1 MMRTKA
7 ALRRVARIALTTA
20 SAALL
25 AGAIFASTPS
35 GGTVSP
41 SSSTLT
47 WTGGP
52 FVASNPLSCRDAELT
67 CDHFALTVVP
77 PNKSFVLTVRVT
89 ASSIGDDIDLFV
101 RDPNNN
107 TIASSTTSS
116 GVEEVV
122 ISNPAAG
129 TYTVVVQPS
138 LVVPG
143 ATYSGFAG
151 IGSPPRDIMSN
162 SYNGVVFTSNFTG
175 VPSAT
180 PAKSPPLVPN
190 LKVSFNPV
198 GRQAAEP
205 STGVDKNNNGFMTA
219 GAFDSVI
226 GVPGV
231 TTLAR
236 TVVMRSSD
244 KGKSW
249 QAVSPP
255 LNLGVVNT
263 TDPDFTLDPY
273 LHVDPVTSRV
283 FSFDLNLV
291 CGGEEI
297 FSDDEGV
304 SWQSRQV
311 CTVPVNDHQSL
322 ITAPPGQG
330 LAQPTGS
337 YPRMVYYCF
346 NQVGDSACARSTDG
360 GTTFVKTATP
370 AFLGSDPG
378 TTGSVCGGLTGQ
390 LAADSKGRIY
400 LPTGNCGLPWVAF
413 SDDGGDSWTRVNISS
428 LTPMADHEVS
438 LAVDSADNIYAVWQD
453 GTFRLPF
460 FSVSTN
466 RGVSWSQAIMMA
478 PPGVHEVNFPTIAA
492 GDPGRVAFLFPGS
505 QSQNF
510 SDPTRPWNIYIVA
523 SVNGLDAN
531 PTFTWTTANDP
542 SNPVHRGDCGP
553 GRCESQNG
561 GNMFDFLDIQVSL
574 VDGAFWGTAS
584 KTCVSNSVPSL
595 NCVTNPQAPGI
606 SPGQGFSI
614 REVKGPPLFLNR

>member
-7 ALRRVARIALTTA
+7 ALRRVARTALTTA

-67 CDHFALTVVP
+67 CDHFALTVLP

-255 LNLGVVNT
+255 LSLGIVNT

-273 LHVDPVTSRV
+273 LHVDRKSTR
-283 FSFDLNLV
+283 LNSSHQIISYA
-291 CGGEEI
+291 I
-297 FSDDEGV
+297 FCLKKKNKNTDD
-304 SWQSRQV
+304 
-311 CTVPVNDHQSL
+311 
-322 ITAPPGQG
+322 
-330 LAQPTGS
+330 
-337 YPRMVYYCF
+337 
-346 NQVGDSACARSTDG
+346 
-360 GTTFVKTATP
+360 
-370 AFLGSDPG
+370 
-378 TTGSVCGGLTGQ
+378 
-390 LAADSKGRIY
+390 
-400 LPTGNCGLPWVAF
+400 
-413 SDDGGDSWTRVNISS
+413 
-428 LTPMADHEVS
+428 
-438 LAVDSADNIYAVWQD
+438 
-453 GTFRLPF
+453 
-460 FSVSTN
+460 
-466 RGVSWSQAIMMA
+466 
-478 PPGVHEVNFPTIAA
+478 
-492 GDPGRVAFLFPGS
+492 
-505 QSQNF
+505 
-510 SDPTRPWNIYIVA
+510 
-523 SVNGLDAN
+523 
-531 PTFTWTTANDP
+531 
-542 SNPVHRGDCGP
+542 
-553 GRCESQNG
+553 
-561 GNMFDFLDIQVSL
+561 
-574 VDGAFWGTAS
+574 
-584 KTCVSNSVPSL
+584 
-595 NCVTNPQAPGI
+595 
-606 SPGQGFSI
+606 
-614 REVKGPPLFLNR
+614 